1 MTARYQEI
9 AFTPAVKAEQEANGS
24 RQAYARRAVETSE
37 PDRLTE
43 NEAAFIAAADSFY
56 MATVTETGWPY
67 LQHRGGP
74 AGFVKILDD
83 RTIGIADFRGNR
95 QYVSLGNLSRD
106 DRAALFFMDYPRQAR
121 LKLFARVRA
130 VALAEQDEL
139 ARKLVDKG
147 YKARVERALLFDI
160 EAFDWNCSQHITPRY
175 TVEQIAPSLQK
186 LQTRIEELEKE
197 LKRLSPTA

>member
-1 MTARYQEI
+1 MTARYHDI

-24 RQAYARRAVETSE
+24 RQAYARRAVQTTE

-56 MATVTETGWPY
+56 LATVTETGWPY
-67 LQHRGGP
+67 LQHRGGQP
-74 AGFVKILDD
+74 GFVKILDE

-95 QYVSLGNLSRD
+95 QYVSLGNLTRD
-106 DRAALFFMDYPRQAR
+106 NRAALFFMDYPREAR
-121 LKLFARVRA
+121 LKLFARVRV
-130 VALAEQDEL
+130 VALAGNGDL
-139 ARKLVDKG
+139 AGKLVNPT

-175 TVEQIAPSLQK
+175 TLEQIAPSLQK
-186 LQTRIEELEKE
+186 LQARIEELEAE
-197 LKRLSPTA
+197 VKRLSAAS

>member
-1 MTARYQEI
+1 MTAHYQEI

-24 RQAYARRAVETSE
+24 RRAYARREMPATE

-43 NEAAFIAAADSFY
+43 NEAAFIAASDSFY
-56 MATVTETGWPY
+56 LATVTETGWPY

-95 QYVSLGNLSRD
+95 QYVSVGNLSRD
-106 DRAALFFMDYPRQAR
+106 NRAALFFMDYPRQAR
-121 LKLFARVRA
+121 LKLFVRVRN
-130 VALAEQDEL
+130 VALAGDDEL
-139 ARKLVDKG
+139 AIKLIDPT
-147 YKARVERALLFDI
+147 YKARIERALLFDV

-186 LQTRIEELEKE
+186 LQARIAELEAE
-197 LKRLSPTA
+197 VKRLSTAS